1 MRIFNIFIF
10 FLIIFTSCHKKETN
24 FENILPGDEI
34 LIIPILENNQK
45 VMDYINIHGGFNTKI
60 VRYTTNSQTN
70 VTYLDLSMFEN
81 LDEIEILNNTHLE
94 TIDLSGLKKI
104 NIKLRIDSNY
114 NLKHVLLDK
123 LEDVEYLS
131 LYDNIQLMELNL
143 PLLIKGKL
151 LVYGDDIASFSAP
164 NFTESE
170 SVDFRSK
177 TIINLSFPSLKTS
190 SNIVIAGC
198 FLLEDLSFPELT
210 DVFEKISILGNT
222 NLMNLQLPELKY
234 AKTLDI
240 SGYHSF
246 ETLYIPKINGS
257 DITLS
262 QFPVLRNINFPNFKT
277 GSINVTKLKII
288 NFELPNFEN
297 GGLYF
302 ELNSELESISFPK
315 LVNSNLIDIRNNSK
329 LSSVNFPILEKTT
342 GEVYFYSNH
351 LIETISFPLLEET
364 ERFILN
370 KNWILSSLNLP
381 KLSKT
386 NGLFY
391 ICYHPSLSQLP
402 LPSLIS
408 FNSSVAISNNH
419 INTISLPSFV
429 NVNGSYIDLSHNLLN
444 NENVNYMLSKF
455 VNINSSTTYTLDLRN
470 NAQPTGQGIIDKQT
484 IINAGNTVFTD

>member
-1 MRIFNIFIF
+1 MRTLSI
-10 FLIIFTSCHKKETN
+10 LIIFSIILTSCYKEDN
-24 FENILPGDEI
+24 NGGNLLLGDEI
-34 LIIPILENNQK
+34 LIIPVLENNQD
-45 VMDYINIHGGFNTKI
+45 VADYIKIHGGLNTKI
-60 VRYTTNSQTN
+60 VRYTVNSLTN
-70 VTYLDLSMFEN
+70 VTFLDLSMFEN
-81 LDEIEILNNTHLE
+81 LDEIEILNNTYLE

-114 NLKHVLLDK
+114 NLKHVLLNK

-131 LYDNIQLMELNL
+131 LYDNNQLLEVDL
-143 PLLIKGKL
+143 PLLIKGDL
-151 LVYGDDIASFSAP
+151 NIYGDNIANFAVP
-164 NFTESE
+164 NLTESE
-170 SVDFRSK
+170 SIIFRST
-177 TIINLSFPSLKTS
+177 TIRNISFPSLKTS
-190 SNIVIAGC
+190 SFIVIAGC
-198 FLLEDLSFPELT
+198 FLLENLSLPELT

-234 AKTLDI
+234 AKKLDI

-246 ETLYIPKINGS
+246 ETLYIPKIDGS

-262 QFPVLRNINFPNFKT
+262 EFPVLRNINFPNFKT
-277 GSINVTKLKII
+277 GSINVKNLKII

-297 GGLYF
+297 GGLF
-302 ELNSELESISFPK
+302 FRFNDELQTISLPK
-315 LVNSNLIDIRNNSK
+315 LKYSNLIDIRENSK

-342 GEVYFYSNH
+342 GEVFFYSNH

-370 KNWILSSLNLP
+370 TNWILSSLNLP

-391 ICYHPSLSQLP
+391 ICNHPSLSQLP

-429 NVNGSYIDLSHNLLN
+429 NVNGSYIDFSHNLLN
-444 NENVNYMLSKF
+444 NENVNYILSKF
-455 VNINSSTTYTLDLRN
+455 VNINSSTTYTLDLRI

-484 IINAGNTVFTD
+484 IINAGNTVYTD